1 MSNGEER
8 RIPSQ
13 IALGNI
19 APDTVIENG
28 TIFNAF
34 TKEII
39 EKQSIWIKDG
49 WIVYVGSDYDPK
61 WNDRTVVIDVDSM
74 NLLPELIE
82 GHTHLSRS

>member
-8 RIPSQ
+8 RIPSK

-19 APDTVIENG
+19 APDTVIENV
-28 TIFNAF
+28 TVFNAF

-61 WNDRTVVIDVDSM
+61 WNDRT
-74 NLLPELIE
+74 
-82 GHTHLSRS
+82 

>member
-28 TIFNAF
+28 TVFNAF

-39 EKQSIWIKDG
+39 EKQSIWIKDR
-49 WIVYVGSDYDPK
+49 WIASVGSDHDPK
-61 WNDRTVVIDVDSM
+61 WNATTI
-74 NLLPELIE
+74 
-82 GHTHLSRS
+82 

>member
-1 MSNGEER
+1 MKPSMSNGERR
-8 RIPSQ
+8 RILSK

-28 TIFNAF
+28 TVFNAF

-49 WIVYVGSDYDPK
+49 WIASVGSDHDPNR
-61 WNDRTVVIDVDSM
+61 NDRT
-74 NLLPELIE
+74 
-82 GHTHLSRS
+82 